1 MTNILKNFANQTV
14 TDEGS
19 CKPTVTVEEKQQ
31 TATKSLSPT
40 EAKRLSGAFRPLVRE
55 PRFSSREMVE
65 HSALWHETLAT

>member
-1 MTNILKNFANQTV
+1 MTIILKNLANQTV

-40 EAKRLSGAFRPLVRE
+40 EAKRLSGAFRPLVPE